1 MRKVQ
6 ESVEHR
12 DKGRKQTEGEKCT
25 QRQREGGGGG
35 GEQ

>member
-12 DKGRKQTEGEKCT
+12 DKRREQTEGEKSI
-25 QRQREGGGGG
+25 QRQSEGEGG